1 MIIGLPLLV
10 ARGLLLTL
18 PSRSDSIGRM
28 KRILPFLAL
37 LVTSC
42 AAPFNTHFSDIHVGM
57 SRAEVTKLLGKPVG
71 AEGEGGS
78 EVLYY
83 RLASSFM
90 DSDGSDTREY
100 WVRLQNGGVTGY
112 GERNDF
118 AAAERSR
125 KQYQA
130 AWGALGSIQR
140 TQELVTP
147 RQVDVNVHG
156 GVQHNVNVQGNVR
169 HDVNGTLFLR

>member
-1 MIIGLPLLV
+1 
-10 ARGLLLTL
+10 
-18 PSRSDSIGRM
+18 
-28 KRILPFLAL
+28 
-37 LVTSC
+37 
-42 AAPFNTHFSDIHVGM
+42 
-57 SRAEVTKLLGKPVG
+57 
-71 AEGEGGS
+71 
-78 EVLYY
+78 
-83 RLASSFM
+83 M

-118 AAAERSR
+118 ASQERSR

-156 GVQHNVNVQGNVR
+156 GVQQNVNVQGSVR
-169 HDVNGTLFLR
+169 HDVNGTLYLR